1 LGGESGERGGE
12 ARREGK
18 REGEGGQGGER
29 GGGVWIEGEG
39 NRLNRKGQ
47 EREMQRGTH
56 HTGTRPPRQ
65 ERETE
70 STFLV
75 DLYLPLILHI
85 FSLHLIFVGVFGGVS
100 RLGCCLF

>member
-1 LGGESGERGGE
+1 VGKAARGEGRRDERGRERERGG
-12 ARREGK
+12 RE
-18 REGEGGQGGER
+18 ER
-29 GGGVWIEGEG
+29 GGGVWLGGEG